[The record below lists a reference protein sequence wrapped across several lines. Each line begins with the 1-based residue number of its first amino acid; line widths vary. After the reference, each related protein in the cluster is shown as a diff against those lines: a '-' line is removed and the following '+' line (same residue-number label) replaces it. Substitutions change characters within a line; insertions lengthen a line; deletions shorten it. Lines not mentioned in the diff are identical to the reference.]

1 MANNISFIV
10 FFLSFENCSPCLN
23 RHCSCYTLA
32 TVQFG
37 ARLDSNE
44 YLRISSSYVL
54 KMVKTTL
61 NECSYS
67 NEPFHPPLMTIIHL
81 FINLLCLH
89 SPALRVIGVRWS
101 QSQSVIGRTHGL
113 HVQTKWRKYQCNS
126 AVYVG
131 QTSTWYTLE
140 PVSRSLYF
148 WKIIKFISRT
158 FKLI

>member
-1 MANNISFIV
+1 MNTLIIMLLFFLKIMANNISFV

-67 NEPFHPPLMTIIHL
+67 NEPFHPPLTY
-81 FINLLCLH
+81 NNSSLH
-89 SPALRVIGVRWS
+89 
-101 QSQSVIGRTHGL
+101 
-113 HVQTKWRKYQCNS
+113 
-126 AVYVG
+126 
-131 QTSTWYTLE
+131 
-140 PVSRSLYF
+140 
-148 WKIIKFISRT
+148 
-158 FKLI
+158 